1 MEMITK
7 EIRIGRIGR
16 SIFNQS
22 MLDED
27 YNIPDSKPDVQ
38 RIIVGQGNV
47 HVHEI
52 KSAENAVCV
61 CGVVETQ
68 ILYVGEGIEPCL
80 VSAAGTIPFEERI
93 YTEQAELGFVVRS
106 SRVELQVSM
115 IHSRKLRLKAML
127 ELEIA
132 SEYETQERLPL
143 EADTEHPLFCK
154 TEPVEL
160 LGMFARKKDTYR
172 VKEEITLPGTKE
184 SFGTILWCDV
194 GNRKLDTKLLTD
206 ELQLMGEL
214 QVFCFYESPD
224 GKIDWIEQ
232 TVPYSGRI
240 ECLGADADMFHQVQV
255 DLEEVHLEVRM
266 DEDGEPRALGVEG
279 SMRAAVVIYKEEQLE
294 ILSDAY
300 SLEKRCVLEKTEA
313 CYETLVLQ
321 NHSKCKVAERLLL
334 PELKS
339 DILQICHTGGSV
351 QLDEMK
357 PVQDGVLVEGALHV
371 SFLYVKANDD
381 VPFDI
386 WQGVVPF
393 SYLVECKEAT
403 EELRSHITST
413 LEQLTVG
420 FLGGNEVEIKAV
432 LGFQCF
438 FRKEIQ
444 MKMIT
449 DLKLEEIDP
458 EELENRPG
466 VVGYVV
472 KEGDTLWELSKRYW
486 TTPESIL
493 AVNELSEADW
503 KAGERIL
510 ILKENMSIL

>member
-1 MEMITK
+1 
-7 EIRIGRIGR
+7 
-16 SIFNQS
+16 
-22 MLDED
+22 
-27 YNIPDSKPDVQ
+27 
-38 RIIVGQGNV
+38 
-47 HVHEI
+47 
-52 KSAENAVCV
+52 
-61 CGVVETQ
+61 
-68 ILYVGEGIEPCL
+68 
-80 VSAAGTIPFEERI
+80 
-93 YTEQAELGFVVRS
+93 
-106 SRVELQVSM
+106 
-115 IHSRKLRLKAML
+115 
-127 ELEIA
+127 
-132 SEYETQERLPL
+132 
-143 EADTEHPLFCK
+143 
-154 TEPVEL
+154 
-160 LGMFARKKDTYR
+160 
-172 VKEEITLPGTKE
+172 
-184 SFGTILWCDV
+184 
-194 GNRKLDTKLLTD
+194 
-206 ELQLMGEL
+206 
-214 QVFCFYESPD
+214 
-224 GKIDWIEQ
+224 
-232 TVPYSGRI
+232 
-240 ECLGADADMFHQVQV
+240 
-255 DLEEVHLEVRM
+255 M

-351 QLDEMK
+351 QLDEVK